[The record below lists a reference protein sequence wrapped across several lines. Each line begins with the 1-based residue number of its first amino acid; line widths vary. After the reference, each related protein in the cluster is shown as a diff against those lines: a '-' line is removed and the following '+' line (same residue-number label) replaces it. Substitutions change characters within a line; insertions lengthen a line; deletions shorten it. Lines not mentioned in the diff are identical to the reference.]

1 MSDESETPI
10 ADALAQLQVSPITD
24 SAEIGAVAADAG
36 GIGVVARVS
45 TTLGKGW
52 SLTAQGQWQ
61 HKTGWSVAT
70 VARWTKGK

>member
-1 MSDESETPI
+1 MSDESQTPI
-10 ADALAQLQVSPITD
+10 ADALQNLTLAPVTD